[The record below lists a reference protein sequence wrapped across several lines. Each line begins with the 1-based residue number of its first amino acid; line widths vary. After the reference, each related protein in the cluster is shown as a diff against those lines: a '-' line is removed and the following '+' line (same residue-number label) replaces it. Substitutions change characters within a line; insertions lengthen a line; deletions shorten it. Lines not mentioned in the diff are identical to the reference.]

1 MNQSSKDFVL
11 KAHLMGRIH
20 TLDLLASIADNY
32 DDCEGPEAIRRAAK
46 LIRDIALKQASDEGI
61 KLP

>member
-1 MNQSSKDFVL
+1 
-11 KAHLMGRIH
+11 MGRIH

-32 DDCEGPEAIRRAAK
+32 DDCEGPEAIRRATK
-46 LIRDIALKQASDEGI
+46 LIRDVALKQASDEGI